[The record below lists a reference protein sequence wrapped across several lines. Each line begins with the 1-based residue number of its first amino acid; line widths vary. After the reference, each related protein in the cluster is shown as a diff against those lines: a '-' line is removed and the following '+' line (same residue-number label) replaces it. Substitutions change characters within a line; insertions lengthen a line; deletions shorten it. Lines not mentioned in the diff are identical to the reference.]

1 MAESTLSVGDFGG
14 PVGDANDDE
23 DTVAEGALVVIFNGT
38 LADDGSG

>member
-1 MAESTLSVGDFGG
+1 MTDSTLSVGDFGG
-14 PVGDANDDE
+14 PFGDANDDE